1 MLNHPQRPIKESH
14 EMTGGLS
21 TLIHQLLSIPLS
33 DCDEELVETHG
44 GVDCD
49 FAAEE
54 GLDVVV
60 LDRIG
65 RFIGDERGQAW
76 REEEQGDVGRGVSKG
91 LMASRAASEPELKL
105 RLRELVVAHL

>member
-1 MLNHPQRPIKESH
+1 VHQQALQEVDLTSNCPTHHLLLQIGRLSIKDIHRLHPMLNHPQRPIKESH
-14 EMTGGLS
+14 EMTGRLS

-33 DCDEELVETHG
+33 DCNEELVETHR

-65 RFIGDERGQAW
+65 RFIGDE
-76 REEEQGDVGRGVSKG
+76 
-91 LMASRAASEPELKL
+91 
-105 RLRELVVAHL
+105 